1 MCNFP
6 KAKEAGWFIIVVN
19 PDTGSVVCLKRV
31 AFKKITEK
39 SLVVLLPDDLSVP
52 LQVMIVSD
60 SYIGL
65 DQSYAIDLNKINR
78 GIREKNGDQESSEDG
93 Y

>member
-19 PDTGSVVCLKRV
+19 PDTESVVCLKRV

-39 SLVVLLPDDLSVP
+39 SLIVLLPDDLSVP